1 MKISE
6 IKVNRKC
13 FVSEVEVNQ
22 KTKKEGFELETVIKV
37 EKMQRQGQTSIKTDW
52 EKQIACFLDEI
63 GGLQGAY
70 LWRFVIE

>member
-1 MKISE
+1 M
-6 IKVNRKC
+6 
-13 FVSEVEVNQ
+13 
-22 KTKKEGFELETVIKV
+22 ETVIKV

-63 GGLQGAY
+63 GGLQGTY